1 MYHVTMTKSFSISI
15 YIYIRLI
22 NLTFLLTVFKVF
34 DEDNDSN
41 INMKEWVCGF
51 SKFLRGTNKEKMD
64 CKYWI

>member
-1 MYHVTMTKSFSISI
+1 M
-15 YIYIRLI
+15 
-22 NLTFLLTVFKVF
+22 FKVF

-64 CKYWI
+64 CKYLIKMTILYNNCLLEHSRQE

>member
-1 MYHVTMTKSFSISI
+1 MYVVTMMTTDQF
-15 YIYIRLI
+15 
-22 NLTFLLTVFKVF
+22 NVAEQCVFLLTVFKVF

-64 CKYWI
+64 CKYLI